1 MRAHGIEVPTPGLD
15 DHASLCERVED
26 LTVEKL
32 IAQPCIEALDE
43 PTLPRTAWSDVGG
56 LGADRGDPLLHRLSD
71 KFGPVAHREGGWFGH
86 AARDEEI
93 RQHIDNVER
102 LQLSFD
108 ADGDSLVGELVDDIE
123 QAILPPLMG
132 AVLDEVIRPD
142 MVAALRPEADARSV
156 VEP

>member
-1 MRAHGIEVPTPGLD
+1 MGPHCVEVPTPGLD

-43 PTLPRTAWSDVGG
+43 PILPRTAWSDVRG
-56 LGADRGDPLLHRLSD
+56 LGADRGDPILHRRRNKL
-71 KFGPVAHREGGWFGH
+71 GPVVRTNMFGH

-93 RQHIDNVER
+93 RQHIDDVER

-108 ADGDSLVGELVDDIE
+108 ADGDALVGELVDDIE
-123 QAILPPLMG
+123 HAILPPLMG

-142 MVAALRPEADARSV
+142 MVAALRPEADARSIT
-156 VEP
+156 EP